1 MYLRNQRAQREKYS
15 SSPERHQL
23 TENEKVYMRPSNN
36 FAEVSEVQFNKK
48 EQEKALLR
56 LELQE
61 QIELQRRRKEAA
73 RLQQARED

>member
-1 MYLRNQRAQREKYS
+1 
-15 SSPERHQL
+15 
-23 TENEKVYMRPSNN
+23 MRPSNN

-61 QIELQRRRKEAA
+61 QIEMQRRRKEAA